1 LPAAAP
7 QACDAAKLAG
17 EGRAA
22 GGPGC
27 EGAML
32 LAAPSPAR
40 PSESWLARA
49 CLRVDSEWGVG
60 QRGLAAERTLSQ
72 CRCRRGN
79 RAERVRCIFGC
90 LTQSQPTFS
99 SVGCLERR
107 AYNSSGSCTGNRAA
121 SERRCGQRIFKSAY
135 SGTTRCGRTLRA
147 NSAVSDS
154 TFRESAE
161 CGTGQTH
168 ARADHAGVP
177 SRIGSAALREAAP
190 CAAMP

>member
-1 LPAAAP
+1 MPAAAP
-7 QACDAAKLAG
+7 EACDAAKLAG

-40 PSESWLARA
+40 PSWLARA

-72 CRCRRGN
+72 CRCRSKKPRRKGAVYVWPFDEALN
-79 RAERVRCIFGC
+79 VNLRLVPSGALRDAHITLQGAAPGTGQPRNGAVANAFSRA
-90 LTQSQPTFS
+90 LTA
-99 SVGCLERR
+99 E
-107 AYNSSGSCTGNRAA
+107 N
-121 SERRCGQRIFKSAY
+121 
-135 SGTTRCGRTLRA
+135 TRRTLRA